1 MKKISGKILACV
13 MTATLLSGCGFQ
25 LRGSNN
31 IAANIEALTVTSGQP
46 HGKLARALEAE
57 MRAQHISDTGTNAW
71 SLVILDQTMKQNVL
85 AYNDSVNAALFEIEL
100 TVQFTVMNEKGETVI
115 APNSERVVRP
125 YEPDNNRAL
134 ATDRE
139 TKLLL
144 DETYQEMAGDLI
156 RRIDFI
162 AGQKQ
167 PPAQN

>member
-1 MKKISGKILACV
+1 MKKITGKILASV
-13 MTATLLSGCGFQ
+13 MTMALLSGCGFQ

-31 IAANIEALTVTSGQP
+31 IANNIEALTVTSGQQ
-46 HGKLARALEAE
+46 HSKLARALEAE
-57 MRAQHISDTGTNAW
+57 MREQHISDTGTKAW
-71 SLVILDQTMKQNVL
+71 NLVILDQNIKQNVL
-85 AYNDSVNAALFEIEL
+85 AYNDSDNAALFEIEL
-100 TVQFTVMNEKGETVI
+100 VVQFTVTNEKGETVI

-125 YEPDNNRAL
+125 YEPNINRAL

-144 DETYQEMAGDLI
+144 DETYREMASDLL

-167 PPAQN
+167 